1 MAAAIR
7 TMRSSSH
14 RGGLIVLSI
23 CLAGVLLQLL
33 PSASGQRPPQLQ
45 CPVAQ
50 LRILPNGSVV
60 FDPLPAGA
68 DFVQPT
74 VDTGP
79 ASGWYALA
87 AGFVDVVR
95 PGSLP
100 YGK

>member
-1 MAAAIR
+1 MR
-7 TMRSSSH
+7 RSSH
-14 RGGLIVLSI
+14 YGGLILSI
-23 CLAGVLLQLL
+23 ATLAAVLL
-33 PSASGQRPPQLQ
+33 PSASGQQPPQLQ